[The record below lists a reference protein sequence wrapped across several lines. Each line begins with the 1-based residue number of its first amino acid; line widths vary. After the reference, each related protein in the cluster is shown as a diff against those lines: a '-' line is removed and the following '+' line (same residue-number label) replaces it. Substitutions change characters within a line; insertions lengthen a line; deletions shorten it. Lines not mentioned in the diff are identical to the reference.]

1 MKKTVLVFL
10 ISVAFVNFTPAQ
22 VAVDSLNVNPN
33 PFQKRTSA
41 TYYISQ
47 TDTVSLFIYN
57 VVGQNILNIKTKVLM
72 SSGFYQDSIIMDAF
86 ADGIYFAVLK
96 VSTGNTVS
104 KKIIKDAFAGIKEF
118 SEGQSMKV
126 YPNPVSINLY
136 IYPEQIFEKET
147 EIEIINCLGQTV
159 LKLNYSNEID
169 VTDLSQGLYTIKITT
184 LDKHQYHSK
193 FIKE

>member
-1 MKKTVLVFL
+1 MKRIVYILFTLFSLVNL
-10 ISVAFVNFTPAQ
+10 IRAQ
-22 VAVDSLNVNPN
+22 APIDSLNVNPN

-57 VVGQNILNIKTKVLM
+57 VIGQNILNIKTKVLM
-72 SSGFYQDSIIMDAF
+72 SPGFYQDSIIMDAF
-86 ADGIYFAVLK
+86 SDGIYFAVLK
-96 VSTGNTVS
+96 VSIGNTVS

-118 SEGQSMKV
+118 SEGQRMKV

-136 IYPEQIFEKET
+136 ISSEQIFDREA
-147 EIEIINCLGQTV
+147 EIEITNTLGEAV
-159 LKLNYSNEID
+159 LNVRCANEIN
-169 VTDLSQGLYTIKITT
+169 VSQLAQGCYTLKITT
-184 LDKHQYHSK
+184 SDKQQYHSK